1 MNLSLK
7 LGKGPAQTFLQGC
20 QTDNEKKVSMIKETA
35 NKMIPDHNLVSVTMA
50 ILKGKKKQPFVKV

>member
-20 QTDNEKKVSMIKETA
+20 HTDNKKVSMIKETE
-35 NKMIPDHNLVSVTMA
+35 NKMISERNLVSVTMA
-50 ILKGKKKQPFVKV
+50 ILKGKNKQSLVKV